1 MYPKI
6 NKERKDTQNSCIFA
20 ASNVLNEKEMKKSM
34 ICAALA
40 TALLAGCSGDEK
52 AAQARL
58 DKAREMYERNELFG
72 AKNEIDSLRALYP
85 KEVKVLK
92 QGLRLMRKV
101 EMKEAERN
109 IAYCDSLLPIKI
121 EEVEGLK
128 KGFVF
133 EKDSAYEEIGNY
145 IWKRQTIERNV
156 QRCYIRCGVSEEGE
170 MYLASVYYGGRPI
183 EHTGIRLS
191 LKDGQFAETAS
202 IPYDGG
208 INYRFKDMGSTT
220 EVVTY
225 KGEHG
230 IDAVKFIYDNADE
243 RIKVE
248 YTGGK
253 PYVIYMADADKKAVV
268 STFNLATVLS
278 DIQNMTTLKEKSEK
292 KIAYLKSKIEKPEP

>member
-145 IWKRQTIERNV
+145 IWKQQTIERNV